1 MNTASKQDAKPRLD
15 TGAATLWASAFV
27 IMALIITQASN
38 ARLGKEAR
46 ADVTTVGS
54 LTVTNIQ
61 AREDSDILMI
71 LNDAQ
76 ERLYIYGIEQGR
88 TLELLQTQNLS
99 EIFQSARR

>member
-1 MNTASKQDAKPRLD
+1 MSTPNSKSRIDA
-15 TGAATLWASAFV
+15 GAASLWASAFV
-27 IMALIITQASN
+27 VMAMIITQASD

-61 AREDSDILMI
+61 SREDADILMI

-76 ERLYIYGIEQGR
+76 ERLYIYGLEQGR
-88 TLELLQTQNLS
+88 TLELLQSQDLA
-99 EIFQSARR
+99 EIFASARR